1 MLSSNPDSPI
11 KSELMKFKDIF
22 YLQKKDRQ
30 ALLTLLAIMIVC
42 VSLTFLIQEKQN
54 DAPVTSQLDST
65 NSNQEKDASSAKIH
79 HASKSHPLYSKEEGM
94 VHELFPF
101 DPNTAS
107 AEDFERL
114 GLESWQAR
122 SIIRFREKGGIFSR
136 PSDFARVYGIT
147 KRTYEVLLP
156 FIQIADDYKPAADF
170 YGKEGYGRSG
180 RRNTP
185 YNNNREE
192 RYRRYAQDNT
202 SPSEGKAEGK
212 SEAKVYSYPHKLRA
226 NEHIEINGAD
236 TTLLMKIPGI
246 GSYYASR
253 IVRYR
258 ERLGG
263 FASAQQLEEIDG
275 LPESSIA
282 YIKID
287 EQQIRKMNLNKL
299 TLNQLKKHP
308 YLNFYQAKEICDY
321 RRLKGPLHSIEDLKL
336 LKDFPPDEIER
347 LKPYICF

>member
-1 MLSSNPDSPI
+1 
-11 KSELMKFKDIF
+11 MKFKDIF

-42 VSLTFLIQEKQN
+42 FSLTFLIQEKQE

-65 NSNQEKDASSAKIH
+65 NSNQEKDATSSMVH
-79 HASKSHPLYSKEEGM
+79 HATKSHPLYSKEEGM

-170 YGKEGYGRSG
+170 YGKEGYGRGG
-180 RRNTP
+180 RRYTP
-185 YNNNREE
+185 YYNNREE

>member
-1 MLSSNPDSPI
+1 
-11 KSELMKFKDIF
+11 MKFKDIF

-42 VSLTFLIQEKQN
+42 ISLTFLIQEKPEN
-54 DAPVTSQLDST
+54 TLVASQLDSIDG
-65 NSNQEKDASSAKIH
+65 NQKKDVTSSIVH

-107 AEDFERL
+107 AEDFKRL

-147 KRTYEVLLP
+147 KRTYEILLP

-180 RRNTP
+180 RRYTP
-185 YNNNREE
+185 YYNNREE
-192 RYRRYAQDNT
+192 RYRGYAQDNT

-275 LPESSIA
+275 LPESAIA

-287 EQQIRKMNLNKL
+287 NQQIHKLNLNKL

>member
-1 MLSSNPDSPI
+1 
-11 KSELMKFKDIF
+11 MKFKDIF

-42 VSLTFLIQEKQN
+42 VSLTFLIQEKQE
-54 DAPVTSQLDST
+54 DATVTSQPDSIDGT
-65 NSNQEKDASSAKIH
+65 LEKDTTATKIQQ
-79 HASKSHPLYSKEEGM
+79 ASKSHPLYSKEDGI

-114 GLESWQAR
+114 GLESWQTR

-156 FIQIADDYKPAADF
+156 FIRIADDYKPAADF
-170 YGKEGYGRSG
+170 YGKEGYGRSRRRYTPYYNN
-180 RRNTP
+180 RRNEDTN
-185 YNNNREE
+185 YDNNRKNE
-192 RYRRYAQDNT
+192 DT
-202 SPSEGKAEGK
+202 
-212 SEAKVYSYPHKLRA
+212 KVYSYPHKLRA

-336 LKDFPPDEIER
+336 LKDFPPDEIDR

>member
-1 MLSSNPDSPI
+1 
-11 KSELMKFKDIF
+11 MKFKDIF

-65 NSNQEKDASSAKIH
+65 NSNQEKDATSSMVH
-79 HASKSHPLYSKEEGM
+79 HATKSHPLYSKEEGM

-170 YGKEGYGRSG
+170 YGKEGYGRSRRRYTPYYNN
-180 RRNTP
+180 RRN
-185 YNNNREE
+185 YDREE
-192 RYRRYAQDNT
+192 RYGRYDLDNA
-202 SPSEGKAEGK
+202 SSSEGKAEGK
-212 SEAKVYSYPHKLRA
+212 TDTKVYSYPHKLRA

-275 LPESSIA
+275 LPESTIA

-287 EQQIRKMNLNKL
+287 NQQIRKLNLNKL

>member
-1 MLSSNPDSPI
+1 
-11 KSELMKFKDIF
+11 MKFEDIF

-30 ALLTLLAIMIVC
+30 ALLTLLAIMIAC
-42 VSLTFLIQEKQN
+42 VSLTFLILEKQE

-79 HASKSHPLYSKEEGM
+79 YASKSHPLYSKEEGM

-136 PSDFARVYGIT
+136 PSDFARIYGIT
-147 KRTYEVLLP
+147 KKTYEVLLP

-170 YGKEGYGRSG
+170 YGKERYGRSG
-180 RRNTP
+180 RRYTP
-185 YNNNREE
+185 YYNNREE
-192 RYRRYAQDNT
+192 RYRRYDQDKT
-202 SPSEGKAEGK
+202 SLSEGK

-275 LPESSIA
+275 LPESAIA

-287 EQQIRKMNLNKL
+287 YQQIRKMNLNKL

>member
-1 MLSSNPDSPI
+1 
-11 KSELMKFKDIF
+11 MKFEDIF

-42 VSLTFLIQEKQN
+42 FSLTFLIQEKQE
-54 DAPVTSQLDST
+54 DATVTSQLDST
-65 NSNQEKDASSAKIH
+65 NSNQEKDATSAKIH

-170 YGKEGYGRSG
+170 YGKEGYGRGG
-180 RRNTP
+180 RRYTP
-185 YNNNREE
+185 YYNNREE

-212 SEAKVYSYPHKLRA
+212 TETKVYSYPHKLRA

-275 LPESSIA
+275 LPESAIA

-336 LKDFPPDEIER
+336 LKDFPPDEIDR

>member
-1 MLSSNPDSPI
+1 
-11 KSELMKFKDIF
+11 MKFEDIF

-30 ALLTLLAIMIVC
+30 ALLTLLAIIIVC
-42 VSLTFLIQEKQN
+42 FSLTFLIQEKQE
-54 DAPVTSQLDST
+54 DAPVASQLDSIDGT
-65 NSNQEKDASSAKIH
+65 QEKGATVTKIQ

-170 YGKEGYGRSG
+170 YGKEGYGRGG
-180 RRNTP
+180 RRYTP
-185 YNNNREE
+185 YYNNREE

-212 SEAKVYSYPHKLRA
+212 TETKVYSYPHKLRA

-246 GSYYASR
+246 GNYYASR

-275 LPESSIA
+275 LPESAIA

-287 EQQIRKMNLNKL
+287 NQQIRKMNLNKL

-336 LKDFPPDEIER
+336 LKDFPPDEIDR

>member
-1 MLSSNPDSPI
+1 
-11 KSELMKFKDIF
+11 MKFKDIF

-42 VSLTFLIQEKQN
+42 VSLTFLIQEKPE

-65 NSNQEKDASSAKIH
+65 NSNQEKDATSSMVH

-170 YGKEGYGRSG
+170 YGKEGYGRS
-180 RRNTP
+180 RRRYTP
-185 YNNNREE
+185 YYNDREE

-212 SEAKVYSYPHKLRA
+212 TGTKVYSYPHKLRA

>member
-1 MLSSNPDSPI
+1 
-11 KSELMKFKDIF
+11 MKFEDIF

-30 ALLTLLAIMIVC
+30 ALLTLLAIMIAC
-42 VSLTFLIQEKQN
+42 VSLTFLILEKQE
-54 DAPVTSQLDST
+54 DTPVTSQLDST

-79 HASKSHPLYSKEEGM
+79 YASKSHPLYSKEEGM

-122 SIIRFREKGGIFSR
+122 SIIHFREKGGIFSR

-180 RRNTP
+180 RRYTP
-185 YNNNREE
+185 YYNNREE
-192 RYRRYAQDNT
+192 RYRRYDQDNA
-202 SPSEGKAEGK
+202 SSEGKAKGK

-275 LPESSIA
+275 LPESAIA

-287 EQQIRKMNLNKL
+287 NQQIRKMNLNKL

-336 LKDFPPDEIER
+336 LKDFPPDEIDR

>member
-1 MLSSNPDSPI
+1 
-11 KSELMKFKDIF
+11 
-22 YLQKKDRQ
+22 
-30 ALLTLLAIMIVC
+30 
-42 VSLTFLIQEKQN
+42 
-54 DAPVTSQLDST
+54 
-65 NSNQEKDASSAKIH
+65 
-79 HASKSHPLYSKEEGM
+79 M

-122 SIIRFREKGGIFSR
+122 NIIHFREKGGIFSR

-170 YGKEGYGRSG
+170 YGKEGYGRGG
-180 RRNTP
+180 RHYTP
-185 YNNNREE
+185 YYNNREE

-202 SPSEGKAEGK
+202 SPSEGKAEDK
-212 SEAKVYSYPHKLRA
+212 TETKVYSYPHKLRA

-275 LPESSIA
+275 LPESAIA

-287 EQQIRKMNLNKL
+287 YQQIRKMNLNKL

-336 LKDFPPDEIER
+336 LKDFPPDEIDR

>member
-1 MLSSNPDSPI
+1 
-11 KSELMKFKDIF
+11 MKFKDIF

-54 DAPVTSQLDST
+54 DAPATSQLDST

-170 YGKEGYGRSG
+170 YGKEGYGRSRRRYTPYYNN
-180 RRNTP
+180 RRN
-185 YNNNREE
+185 YDREE
-192 RYRRYAQDNT
+192 RYGRYDLDNA
-202 SPSEGKAEGK
+202 SSSEGKAEGK
-212 SEAKVYSYPHKLRA
+212 TDTKVYSYPHKLRA

-275 LPESSIA
+275 LPESTIA

-287 EQQIRKMNLNKL
+287 NQQIRKLNLNKL

>member
-1 MLSSNPDSPI
+1 
-11 KSELMKFKDIF
+11 MKFKDIF

-42 VSLTFLIQEKQN
+42 FSLTFLIQEKPEN
-54 DAPVTSQLDST
+54 TSVASQLDSIDG
-65 NSNQEKDASSAKIH
+65 SQKKDATSSIVH

-114 GLESWQAR
+114 GLESWQAKN
-122 SIIRFREKGGIFSR
+122 IIHFREKGGIFSR

-170 YGKEGYGRSG
+170 YGKEGYGRN
-180 RRNTP
+180 RRRYTP
-185 YNNNREE
+185 YYNNREE

-212 SEAKVYSYPHKLRA
+212 TETKVYSYPHKLRA

-236 TTLLMKIPGI
+236 TTQLMKIPGI

>member
-1 MLSSNPDSPI
+1 
-11 KSELMKFKDIF
+11 MKFKDIF

-180 RRNTP
+180 RRYTP
-185 YNNNREE
+185 YYKNREE
-192 RYRRYAQDNT
+192 RYRRYDQDNA
-202 SPSEGKAEGK
+202 SSEGKAEDK
-212 SEAKVYSYPHKLRA
+212 TETKVYSYPHKLRA

-275 LPESSIA
+275 LPESAIA

-287 EQQIRKMNLNKL
+287 NQQIRKMNLNKL

-336 LKDFPPDEIER
+336 LKDFPPDEIDR

>member
-1 MLSSNPDSPI
+1 
-11 KSELMKFKDIF
+11 MKFKDIF

-42 VSLTFLIQEKQN
+42 FSLTFLIQEKPEN
-54 DAPVTSQLDST
+54 TPVASQLGSIDGT
-65 NSNQEKDASSAKIH
+65 QEKGATTTKIQ

-170 YGKEGYGRSG
+170 YGKEGYGRGG
-180 RRNTP
+180 RRYTP
-185 YNNNREE
+185 YYNNREE
-192 RYRRYAQDNT
+192 GYRRYAQDNT
-202 SPSEGKAEGK
+202 SPSEGKAEGRTNT
-212 SEAKVYSYPHKLRA
+212 KVYSYPHKLRA

-263 FASAQQLEEIDG
+263 FASARQLEEIEG
-275 LPESSIA
+275 LPESAIA
-282 YIKID
+282 FIKID
-287 EQQIRKMNLNKL
+287 AQQIRKMNLNKL

-336 LKDFPPDEIER
+336 LKDFPPDEIDR

>member
-1 MLSSNPDSPI
+1 
-11 KSELMKFKDIF
+11 MKFKDIF

-42 VSLTFLIQEKQN
+42 ISLTFLIQEKPEN
-54 DAPVTSQLDST
+54 ASVASQLDSIDGT
-65 NSNQEKDASSAKIH
+65 QEKGTTATKIQY
-79 HASKSHPLYSKEEGM
+79 ASKSHPLYSKEEGM

-170 YGKEGYGRSG
+170 YGKEGYGRGG
-180 RRNTP
+180 RRYTP
-185 YNNNREE
+185 YYNNREE
-192 RYRRYAQDNT
+192 RYRRYAQDST
-202 SPSEGKAEGK
+202 SPSEGKAEGRTNT
-212 SEAKVYSYPHKLRA
+212 KVYSYPHKLRA

-275 LPESSIA
+275 LPESAIA
-282 YIKID
+282 FIKID

-336 LKDFPPDEIER
+336 LKDFPPDEIDR

>member
-1 MLSSNPDSPI
+1 
-11 KSELMKFKDIF
+11 MKFKDIF

-30 ALLTLLAIMIVC
+30 ALLTLLAIMVVC
-42 VSLTFLIQEKQN
+42 FSLTFLIQEKQE
-54 DAPVTSQLDST
+54 DAPVTSQLDSP
-65 NSNQEKDASSAKIH
+65 NSNQEKDATSAKIH

-122 SIIRFREKGGIFSR
+122 NIIHFREKGGIFSR

-170 YGKEGYGRSG
+170 YGKEGYGRG
-180 RRNTP
+180 ERRYTP
-185 YNNNREE
+185 YYNNREE

-202 SPSEGKAEGK
+202 SPSEGKAEGRTNT
-212 SEAKVYSYPHKLRA
+212 KVYSYPHKLRA

-275 LPESSIA
+275 LPESAIA

-287 EQQIRKMNLNKL
+287 YQQIRKMNLNKL

-336 LKDFPPDEIER
+336 LKDFPPDEIDR

>member
-1 MLSSNPDSPI
+1 
-11 KSELMKFKDIF
+11 MKFKDIF

-54 DAPVTSQLDST
+54 DAPATSQLDST

-170 YGKEGYGRSG
+170 YGKEGYGRSRRRYTPYYNN
-180 RRNTP
+180 RRN
-185 YNNNREE
+185 YDREE
-192 RYRRYAQDNT
+192 RYGRYDLDNA
-202 SPSEGKAEGK
+202 SSSEGKAEGK
-212 SEAKVYSYPHKLRA
+212 TDTKVYSYPHKLRA

-275 LPESSIA
+275 LPESTIA

-287 EQQIRKMNLNKL
+287 NQQIRKLNLNKL

-308 YLNFYQAKEICDY
+308 YLNF
-321 RRLKGPLHSIEDLKL
+321 
-336 LKDFPPDEIER
+336 
-347 LKPYICF
+347 

>member
-1 MLSSNPDSPI
+1 
-11 KSELMKFKDIF
+11 MKFEDIF

-30 ALLTLLAIMIVC
+30 ALLTLLAIMIAC
-42 VSLTFLIQEKQN
+42 VSLTFLILEKQE
-54 DAPVTSQLDST
+54 DTPVTSQLDST

-79 HASKSHPLYSKEEGM
+79 YASKSHPLYSKEEGM

-180 RRNTP
+180 RRYTP
-185 YNNNREE
+185 YYNNREE

-212 SEAKVYSYPHKLRA
+212 TGTKVYSYPHKLRA

-275 LPESSIA
+275 LPESAIA

-287 EQQIRKMNLNKL
+287 YQQIHKMNLNKL

-336 LKDFPPDEIER
+336 LKDFPPDEIDR

>member
-1 MLSSNPDSPI
+1 
-11 KSELMKFKDIF
+11 MKFKDIF

-122 SIIRFREKGGIFSR
+122 SIIHFREKGGIFSR

-180 RRNTP
+180 RRYTP
-185 YNNNREE
+185 YYNNREE

-336 LKDFPPDEIER
+336 LKDFPPDEIDR

>member
-1 MLSSNPDSPI
+1 
-11 KSELMKFKDIF
+11 MKFKDIF

-42 VSLTFLIQEKQN
+42 FSLTFLIQEKPEN
-54 DAPVTSQLDST
+54 APVTSQLDST
-65 NSNQEKDASSAKIH
+65 NSNQEKDATSSMVQ
-79 HASKSHPLYSKEEGM
+79 HASKSHPLFSKEEGM

-122 SIIRFREKGGIFSR
+122 NIIHFREKGGIFSR

-170 YGKEGYGRSG
+170 YGKEGYGRGG
-180 RRNTP
+180 RRYTH
-185 YNNNREE
+185 YYNNREE

-202 SPSEGKAEGK
+202 SPSEGKAEGRTNT
-212 SEAKVYSYPHKLRA
+212 KVYSYPHKLRA

-275 LPESSIA
+275 LPESAIA

-287 EQQIRKMNLNKL
+287 NQQIRKMNLNKL

-336 LKDFPPDEIER
+336 LKDFPPDEIDR

>member
-1 MLSSNPDSPI
+1 
-11 KSELMKFKDIF
+11 MKFKDIF

-65 NSNQEKDASSAKIH
+65 NSNQEKDATSAKIH

-170 YGKEGYGRSG
+170 YGKEGYGRGG
-180 RRNTP
+180 RRYTP
-185 YNNNREE
+185 YYNNREE
-192 RYRRYAQDNT
+192 GYRRYAQDNT

-212 SEAKVYSYPHKLRA
+212 TGTKVYSYPHKLRA

>member
-1 MLSSNPDSPI
+1 
-11 KSELMKFKDIF
+11 MKFEDIF

-30 ALLTLLAIMIVC
+30 ALLTLLAIMIAC
-42 VSLTFLIQEKQN
+42 VSLTFLILEKQE

-79 HASKSHPLYSKEEGM
+79 YASKSHPLYSKEEGM

-136 PSDFARVYGIT
+136 PSDFARIYGIT
-147 KRTYEVLLP
+147 KKTYEVLLP

-170 YGKEGYGRSG
+170 YGKERYGRSG
-180 RRNTP
+180 RRYTP
-185 YNNNREE
+185 YYNNREE
-192 RYRRYAQDNT
+192 RYRRYDQDKT
-202 SPSEGKAEGK
+202 SLSEGK

-336 LKDFPPDEIER
+336 LKDFPPDEIDR

>member
-1 MLSSNPDSPI
+1 
-11 KSELMKFKDIF
+11 MKFKDIF

-42 VSLTFLIQEKQN
+42 VSLTFLIQEKQE

-147 KRTYEVLLP
+147 KKTYEVLLP

-180 RRNTP
+180 RRYTP
-185 YNNNREE
+185 YYNDREE

-202 SPSEGKAEGK
+202 SPSEGKAEDK
-212 SEAKVYSYPHKLRA
+212 TETKVYSYPHKLRA

-275 LPESSIA
+275 LPESAIA

-287 EQQIRKMNLNKL
+287 NQQIHKMNLNKL

-336 LKDFPPDEIER
+336 LKDFPPDEIDR

>member
-1 MLSSNPDSPI
+1 
-11 KSELMKFKDIF
+11 MKFEDIF

-30 ALLTLLAIMIVC
+30 ALLTLLAIMIAC
-42 VSLTFLIQEKQN
+42 VSLTFLILEKQE

-79 HASKSHPLYSKEEGM
+79 YASKSHPLYSKEEGM

-180 RRNTP
+180 RRYTP
-185 YNNNREE
+185 YYKNREE
-192 RYRRYAQDNT
+192 RYRRYDQDNA
-202 SPSEGKAEGK
+202 SSEGKAEDK
-212 SEAKVYSYPHKLRA
+212 TETKVYSYPHKLRA

-275 LPESSIA
+275 LPESAIA

-287 EQQIRKMNLNKL
+287 NQQIRKMNLNKL

>member
-1 MLSSNPDSPI
+1 M
-11 KSELMKFKDIF
+11 
-22 YLQKKDRQ
+22 
-30 ALLTLLAIMIVC
+30 
-42 VSLTFLIQEKQN
+42 
-54 DAPVTSQLDST
+54 
-65 NSNQEKDASSAKIH
+65 
-79 HASKSHPLYSKEEGM
+79 
-94 VHELFPF
+94 
-101 DPNTAS
+101 
-107 AEDFERL
+107 
-114 GLESWQAR
+114 
-122 SIIRFREKGGIFSR
+122 
-136 PSDFARVYGIT
+136 
-147 KRTYEVLLP
+147 LLP

-185 YNNNREE
+185 YYNNR
-192 RYRRYAQDNT
+192 RNDDT
-202 SPSEGKAEGK
+202 
-212 SEAKVYSYPHKLRA
+212 KVYSYPHKLRT

-321 RRLKGPLHSIEDLKL
+321 RRLKGPLHSIEDLQL

>member
-1 MLSSNPDSPI
+1 
-11 KSELMKFKDIF
+11 MKFKDIF

-30 ALLTLLAIMIVC
+30 ALLTLLAIMIAC
-42 VSLTFLIQEKQN
+42 VSLTFLILEKQE

-122 SIIRFREKGGIFSR
+122 SIIRFRENGGIFSR

-147 KRTYEVLLP
+147 KKTYEVLLP

-180 RRNTP
+180 RRYTP
-185 YNNNREE
+185 YYNNREE
-192 RYRRYAQDNT
+192 RYRRYDQDNA
-202 SPSEGKAEGK
+202 SSEGKAEDK
-212 SEAKVYSYPHKLRA
+212 TETKVYSYPHKLRA

>member
-1 MLSSNPDSPI
+1 
-11 KSELMKFKDIF
+11 MKFKDIF

-170 YGKEGYGRSG
+170 YGKEGYGRGG
-180 RRNTP
+180 RRYTP
-185 YNNNREE
+185 YYNNREE
-192 RYRRYAQDNT
+192 RYRRYAQDNA
-202 SPSEGKAEGK
+202 SSEGKAEDK
-212 SEAKVYSYPHKLRA
+212 TETKVYSYPHKLRA

-275 LPESSIA
+275 LPESAIA

-287 EQQIRKMNLNKL
+287 NQQIRKMNLNKL

-336 LKDFPPDEIER
+336 LKDFPPDEIDR

>member
-1 MLSSNPDSPI
+1 
-11 KSELMKFKDIF
+11 MKFKDIF

-170 YGKEGYGRSG
+170 YGKEGYGRGG
-180 RRNTP
+180 RRYTP
-185 YNNNREE
+185 YYNNREE

-202 SPSEGKAEGK
+202 SSEGKAEGK
-212 SEAKVYSYPHKLRA
+212 TENKVYSYPHKLRA

-258 ERLGG
+258 EQLGG

-275 LPESSIA
+275 LPESAIA

-287 EQQIRKMNLNKL
+287 NQQIHKMNLNKL

-336 LKDFPPDEIER
+336 LKDFPPDEIDR

>member
-1 MLSSNPDSPI
+1 
-11 KSELMKFKDIF
+11 MKFKDIF

-30 ALLTLLAIMIVC
+30 ALLTLLAIMIAC
-42 VSLTFLIQEKQN
+42 VSLTFLILEKQE

-79 HASKSHPLYSKEEGM
+79 YASKSHPLYSKEEGM

-180 RRNTP
+180 RRYTP
-185 YNNNREE
+185 YYNNREE
-192 RYRRYAQDNT
+192 RYRRYDQDKT
-202 SPSEGKAEGK
+202 SLSEGK

-275 LPESSIA
+275 LPESAIA

-287 EQQIRKMNLNKL
+287 YQQIRKMNLNKL

-336 LKDFPPDEIER
+336 LKDFPPDEIDR

>member
-1 MLSSNPDSPI
+1 
-11 KSELMKFKDIF
+11 MKFKDIF

-42 VSLTFLIQEKQN
+42 VSLTFLIQEKPE

-180 RRNTP
+180 RRYTP
-185 YNNNREE
+185 YYNDREE

-212 SEAKVYSYPHKLRA
+212 TGTKVYSYPHKLRA

-275 LPESSIA
+275 LPESAIA

-287 EQQIRKMNLNKL
+287 NQQIRKMNLNKL

-336 LKDFPPDEIER
+336 LKDFPPDEIDR

>member
-1 MLSSNPDSPI
+1 
-11 KSELMKFKDIF
+11 MKFEDIF

-30 ALLTLLAIMIVC
+30 ALLTLLAIMIAC
-42 VSLTFLIQEKQN
+42 VSLTFLILEKQE

-79 HASKSHPLYSKEEGM
+79 YASKSHPLYSKEEGM

-136 PSDFARVYGIT
+136 PSDFARIYGIT
-147 KRTYEVLLP
+147 KKTYEVLLP

-170 YGKEGYGRSG
+170 YGKERYGRSG
-180 RRNTP
+180 RRYTP
-185 YNNNREE
+185 YYNNREE
-192 RYRRYAQDNT
+192 RYRRYDQDKT
-202 SPSEGKAEGK
+202 SLSEGK

-275 LPESSIA
+275 LPESAIA

-287 EQQIRKMNLNKL
+287 YQQIRKMNLNKL

-321 RRLKGPLHSIEDLKL
+321 RRLKGPMHSIEDLKL

>member
-1 MLSSNPDSPI
+1 
-11 KSELMKFKDIF
+11 MKFKDIF

-42 VSLTFLIQEKQN
+42 FSLTFLIQEKQE

-65 NSNQEKDASSAKIH
+65 NSNQKKDATSSMVH
-79 HASKSHPLYSKEEGM
+79 HATKSHPLYSKEEGM

-170 YGKEGYGRSG
+170 YGKEGYGRG
-180 RRNTP
+180 GKRYTP
-185 YNNNREE
+185 YYNNNREE

-202 SPSEGKAEGK
+202 SPSEGKAEGRTNT
-212 SEAKVYSYPHKLRA
+212 KVYSYPHKLRA

-263 FASAQQLEEIDG
+263 FASARQLEEIDG
-275 LPESSIA
+275 LPESAIA

-336 LKDFPPDEIER
+336 LKDFPPDEIDR

>member
-1 MLSSNPDSPI
+1 
-11 KSELMKFKDIF
+11 MKFKDIF

-42 VSLTFLIQEKQN
+42 VSLTFLIQEKQE
-54 DAPVTSQLDST
+54 DATVTSQPDSIDGT
-65 NSNQEKDASSAKIH
+65 LEKDTATTKIQ
-79 HASKSHPLYSKEEGM
+79 HASKSHPLYSKEDGI

-114 GLESWQAR
+114 GLESWQTR

-156 FIQIADDYKPAADF
+156 FIRIADDYKPAADF
-170 YGKEGYGRSG
+170 YGKEGYGRSRRRYTPYYNNRKNEDTNYNN
-180 RRNTP
+180 RRN
-185 YNNNREE
+185 EE
-192 RYRRYAQDNT
+192 T
-202 SPSEGKAEGK
+202 
-212 SEAKVYSYPHKLRA
+212 KVYSYPHKLRA

-275 LPESSIA
+275 LPESTIA

-287 EQQIRKMNLNKL
+287 NQQIRKMNLNKL
-299 TLNQLKKHP
+299 TINQLKKHP